1 MWRVKQCVT
10 SLAAWCMAGT
20 MEFRRIVVI
29 GAGLAGS
36 EAAWQ
41 IAEQGLE
48 VDLYEMRPHKPTP
61 AHQTDQ
67 FAELVC
73 SNSFGSDGPASA
85 PRMLK
90 DELQT
95 LGAFVLGCA
104 RKHQVPAGNSLAVDR
119 VAFCGEIT
127 RALSSHPRIHIQREE
142 LKAIPEDAIVV
153 VATGPLTSES
163 LARDLAERVG
173 QGSLYFYDAISPIVS
188 ADSLDMEKIFRA
200 NRYGKGD
207 SQDFLNIPLDKEQ
220 YNTLIDDLLSAEVVL
235 PHDFEEERYFE
246 GCMPIEAI
254 AARGRMTLAFG
265 PMRPVGLIDPRT
277 NRRSF
282 AVIQMRTENAFFTS
296 YNLVGFQTKLK
307 YPEQLR
313 IFRKLPG
320 LENAEFL
327 RLGCMHR
334 NTYLDS
340 PRVLLPTLQLRKDTR
355 VFLAG
360 QLTGT
365 EGYLESSA
373 TGWLAG
379 NNAARLAKGEPL
391 IVLPRETI
399 LGALTAAITDETKE
413 NFQPMNSNMG
423 ILPPLEVPV
432 RDKKLRNAA
441 YAQRSLESLR
451 SWQQGPTRDPSLSA
465 DYAAALVESY

>member
-1 MWRVKQCVT
+1 MRDRLRRVVYGR
-10 SLAAWCMAGT
+10 A
-20 MEFRRIVVI
+20 METQRVAVI

-41 IAEQGLE
+41 IAQQGVD
-48 VDLYEMRPHKPTP
+48 VDLYEMRPSRPTP
-61 AHQTDQ
+61 AHQTNQ

-73 SNSFGSDGPASA
+73 SNSFGSDGAASA

-90 DELQT
+90 DELHA

-119 VAFCGEIT
+119 VAFSEEVT
-127 RALSSHPRIHIQREE
+127 KALSSHPRITIHREE
-142 LKAIPEDAIVV
+142 VTSLPQSGITV

-163 LARDLAERVG
+163 LAKDLAGRLGER
-173 QGSLYFYDAISPIVS
+173 SLYFYDAISPIVS
-188 ADSLDMEKIFRA
+188 ADSLDMETIFRA

-207 SQDFLNIPLDKEQ
+207 SQDFLNIPLTKEQ
-220 YNTLIDDLLSAEVVL
+220 YETLIDDLLNAEVVL

-282 AVIQMRTENAFFTS
+282 AVIQLRTENAFFTA

-340 PRVLLPTLQLRKDTR
+340 PRVLLPTLQLRKHQNT
-355 VFLAG
+355 FLAG

-373 TGWLAG
+373 TGFLAG
-379 NNAARLAKGEPL
+379 TNAARLAKEEPL
-391 IVLPRETI
+391 LVLPNKTI
-399 LGALTAAITDETKE
+399 LGALTAAITDPNKE
-413 NFQPMNSNMG
+413 NFQPMNSNLG
-423 ILPPLEVPV
+423 ILPPLENPP

-441 YAQRSLESLR
+441 YAERSRESLKN
-451 SWQQGPTRDPSLSA
+451 WQLEATGLQFPLEDCVATREQSR
-465 DYAAALVESY
+465 